1 MDETKP
7 SLSGT
12 SPERP
17 PAGVWRRFMG
27 MVYECLLLFGPML
40 VVGFLYSV
48 VVDFSDRASPDLLGM
63 KRLGLQIVVGL
74 GLLTYFVWG
83 WTAGRR
89 TLPMQTLGLSLIS
102 VDGKLVT
109 RPQALL
115 RAIVAVP
122 SALTG
127 LGLIWALFD
136 RDKQTPHDRIAGTR
150 LVYTPVGRAI

>member
-1 MDETKP
+1 MDELI
-7 SLSGT
+7 S
-12 SPERP
+12 
-17 PAGVWRRFMG
+17 AGVWRRFMG
-27 MVYECLLLFGPML
+27 MVYESLLLFGPML

-48 VVDFSDRASPDLLGM
+48 VVDFSDRASPDLLGA
-63 KRLGLQIVVGL
+63 KRLGLQLVIGL
-74 GLLTYFVWG
+74 GLLIYFIWG

-102 VDGKLVT
+102 VNGRPIT

-115 RAIVAVP
+115 RALVAVP

-136 RDKQTPHDRIAGTR
+136 KDKQTPHDRVAGTR
-150 LVYTPVGRAI
+150 LVYKPVGRAI

>member
-1 MDETKP
+1 MDEKNQNARRTE
-7 SLSGT
+7 
-12 SPERP
+12 PEAA

-27 MVYECLLLFGPML
+27 MVYETLLLFGPVL

-48 VVDFSDRASPDLLGM
+48 MVDFSDRAGPESLGL
-63 KRLGLQIVVGL
+63 KRLGLQLIIGL
-74 GLLTYFVWG
+74 GLLTYFTWG
-83 WTAGRR
+83 WTGGRR
-89 TLPMQTLGLSLIS
+89 TLPMLTLGLSLESTSGRPI
-102 VDGKLVT
+102 T

-136 RDKQTPHDRIAGTR
+136 RDKQTPHDRVAGTR
-150 LVYTPVGRAI
+150 LVYKPIGRAI

>member
-1 MDETKP
+1 MDETKVKV
-7 SLSGT
+7 SGT
-12 SPERP
+12 GLV

-27 MVYECLLLFGPML
+27 MVYECLLLFGPVL
-40 VVGFLYSV
+40 VVGFFYSV
-48 VVDFSDRASPDLLGM
+48 AVDLSDRAGPEDLGL
-63 KRLGLQIVVGL
+63 KRLGLQLVVGF
-74 GLLTYFVWG
+74 GLLLYFIWG

-102 VDGKLVT
+102 VDGKPIT

-136 RDKQTPHDRIAGTR
+136 KDRQTPHDRVAGTR
-150 LVYTPVGRAI
+150 LVYRPVGRIV

>member
-1 MDETKP
+1 MDEKK
-7 SLSGT
+7 LKESGT
-12 SPERP
+12 V

-27 MVYECLLLFGPML
+27 MVYECLLLFGPVL

-48 VVDFSDRASPDLLGM
+48 VVDFSDRAGPEALGL
-63 KRLGLQIVVGL
+63 KRLGLQLVIGL
-74 GLLTYFVWG
+74 GLLIYFIWG

-89 TLPMQTLGLSLIS
+89 TLPMQTLGLSLESIN
-102 VDGKLVT
+102 GRPIT

-136 RDKQTPHDRIAGTR
+136 KDRQTPHDRVAGTR
-150 LVYTPVGRAI
+150 LVYKPVGKLV